1 MHPTELADEASP
13 MADPQRP
20 AGPVPAGPPGYVI
33 RPPQDTSPPPATAV
47 APPAAATTTTA
58 PTADTPE
65 FGGNLT
71 QNGAIIGVAITLGLT
86 VVIFLL
92 RGAVR
97 SHLIANRSSLSQANN
112 AAWALFAFLLAITF
126 TVVFG
131 LLGQFWTVLSFII
144 PLGLVCLVT
153 LVLFIV
159 LYQSATRISR

>member
-1 MHPTELADEASP
+1 
-13 MADPQRP
+13 MADPQRS

-33 RPPQDTSPPPATAV
+33 RPPQDTAPPAAV
-47 APPAAATTTTA
+47 APPPVTTPSTTNA
-58 PTADTPE
+58 PIADTPT
-65 FGGNLT
+65 FGGELT
-71 QNGAIIGVAITLGLT
+71 QNGAIIGVAIVLGLA
-86 VVIFLL
+86 VVFFFL

-97 SHLIANRSSLSQANN
+97 SHLIANRSSLSRANS
-112 AAWALFAFLLAITF
+112 AAWALFAFLLAIAV

-153 LVLFIV
+153 LVLFIT

>member
-1 MHPTELADEASP
+1 

-33 RPPQDTSPPPATAV
+33 RPPQDTTP
-47 APPAAATTTTA
+47 PPAAAVPPPTATTTA
-58 PTADTPE
+58 APIADAPA

-97 SHLIANRSSLSQANN
+97 SHLIANRSSLSQANS

>member
-1 MHPTELADEASP
+1 M
-13 MADPQRP
+13 
-20 AGPVPAGPPGYVI
+20 
-33 RPPQDTSPPPATAV
+33 
-47 APPAAATTTTA
+47 
-58 PTADTPE
+58 
-65 FGGNLT
+65 
-71 QNGAIIGVAITLGLT
+71 LGLT

-97 SHLIANRSSLSQANN
+97 SHLIANRSSLSRANG
-112 AAWALFAFLLAITF
+112 ASWALFAFLLAAAF